1 MSRITYEEALER
13 ARRIRLI
20 AMDVDGALTDGRIIY
35 SSDGRETKCFHVR
48 DGYGIALAI
57 HRGLKIAW
65 ISGRQSQ
72 ITTDRAAE
80 LGVTHV
86 VQGRFD
92 KLEVLASL
100 AAELGVA
107 LDEVAFIGDDV
118 IDNAAIAACG
128 LGVAVADAHP
138 DTLAAARWVTTHPG
152 GKGAVREL
160 VDLVLKARA

>member
-1 MSRITYEEALER
+1 MARLTGEEALQR

-35 SSDGRETKCFHVR
+35 SSSGQETKCFHVR
-48 DGYGIALAI
+48 DGYGIARAL
-57 HRGLKIAW
+57 HLGLKIAW
-65 ISGRQSQ
+65 ISGRHSQ

-86 VQGRFD
+86 IQGRFD
-92 KLEVLASL
+92 KLEVLKNL
-100 AAELGVA
+100 AGELNVT

-118 IDNAAIAACG
+118 IDNDAISACG

-160 VDLVLKARA
+160 IDLVLKARA